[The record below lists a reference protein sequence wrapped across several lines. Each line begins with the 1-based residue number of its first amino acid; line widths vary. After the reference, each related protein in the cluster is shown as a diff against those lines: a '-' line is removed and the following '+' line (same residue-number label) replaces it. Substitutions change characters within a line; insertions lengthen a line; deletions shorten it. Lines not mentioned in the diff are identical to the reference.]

1 MGFGQG
7 APHDYLRVQAAL
19 AMRRSPSPVS
29 PMYHNVFLSK
39 GEAGRAAGFRLC
51 GYVPRHGSPEATIK
65 AFTPIREDAVKLKAL
80 TFDIIG
86 TVFDYRDGLAQGV
99 GSLDTKYGLNVQ
111 GPAFASGS
119 IAGYANGVAAPGWTP
134 PDTILQNVTA
144 SLLPIP
150 QLGPKAAQ
158 AIQDFFNLWRAL
170 PPWPDVAAGM
180 QALHNRYTLAVLS
193 NMSIATQTALRAH
206 AGLPFDVLLSA
217 ETVKAYKPNPAVYQ
231 MAVSSLNVS
240 PSEILMVA
248 AHNYDLDAAK
258 GQGMRTA
265 FVARPSEEG
274 NPEPSYDFNA
284 TSFID
289 LAQQLGAQFVT
300 TPDDCLAID
309 PQNVQVQQVAGSW
322 KIAEGNDWVL
332 DFGSMQADADR
343 AKDVIVHYGFDRIC
357 FVGRP
362 HPPMM
367 YFTVKGGAPSGAMAG
382 EDAIAFDLAG
392 VVAQQ
397 SGGSWIV
404 TDGTSSLLDFGSSKA
419 NALHA
424 LTIIKRYGFTHQCF
438 VGHHPN
444 APMMY
449 FRK

>member
-1 MGFGQG
+1 M
-7 APHDYLRVQAAL
+7 
-19 AMRRSPSPVS
+19 
-29 PMYHNVFLSK
+29 
-39 GEAGRAAGFRLC
+39 
-51 GYVPRHGSPEATIK
+51 
-65 AFTPIREDAVKLKAL
+65 KLKAL

-86 TVFDYRDGLAQGV
+86 TVFDYHDGLAQGV
-99 GSLDTKYGLNVQ
+99 GPLNTKYGLNVQ
-111 GPAFASGS
+111 GAAFADGS
-119 IAGYANGVAAPGWTP
+119 IAGYASGVTAPGWTP

-150 QLGPKAAQ
+150 QLGAKAAQ

-180 QALHNRYTLAVLS
+180 QALHNHYSLAVLS

-217 ETVKAYKPNPAVYQ
+217 ETVKAYKPAPAVYQ
-231 MAVSSLNVS
+231 MAISSLNVS

-258 GQGMRTA
+258 AQGMRTA
-265 FVARPSEEG
+265 FVARPLEGG
-274 NPEPSYDFNA
+274 NPESSYDFNA

-289 LAQQLGAQFVT
+289 LAQQLGAEFVT

-309 PQNVQVQQVAGSW
+309 AKNVQVRQVAGSW
-322 KIAEGNDWVL
+322 KIAEGNEWVL
-332 DFGSMQADADR
+332 DFGSMQANAER
-343 AKDVIVHYGFDRIC
+343 AKNVIVHYGFDRIC

-362 HPPMM
+362 NPPMT
-367 YFTVKGGAPSGAMAG
+367 YFTVEGHAPSGAMAG
-382 EDAIAFDLAG
+382 EDAIAFDLSG

-397 SGGSWIV
+397 SSGSWIV
-404 TDGTSSLLDFGSSKA
+404 TDGTSSLLDFGNSKA

-424 LTIIKRYGFTHQCF
+424 LTIIKRHGFTRQCF
-438 VGHHPN
+438 AGHRPN
-444 APMMY
+444 AMMY

>member
-1 MGFGQG
+1 M
-7 APHDYLRVQAAL
+7 
-19 AMRRSPSPVS
+19 
-29 PMYHNVFLSK
+29 
-39 GEAGRAAGFRLC
+39 
-51 GYVPRHGSPEATIK
+51 
-65 AFTPIREDAVKLKAL
+65 KLKAL

-86 TVFDYRDGLAQGV
+86 TVFDYHDGLAQGV
-99 GSLDTKYGLNVQ
+99 GPLNTKYGLNVQ
-111 GPAFASGS
+111 GAAFADGS
-119 IAGYANGVAAPGWTP
+119 IAGYASGVTAPGWTP

-150 QLGPKAAQ
+150 QLGAKAAQ

-180 QALHNRYTLAVLS
+180 QALHNHYSLAVLS

-206 AGLPFDVLLSA
+206 AGLPFDVLRSA
-217 ETVKAYKPNPAVYQ
+217 ETVKAYKPAPAVYQ
-231 MAVSSLNVS
+231 MAISSLNVS

-258 GQGMRTA
+258 AQGMRTA
-265 FVARPSEEG
+265 FVARPSEGG
-274 NPEPSYDFNA
+274 NPESSYDFNA

-289 LAQQLGAQFVT
+289 LAQQLGAEFVT
-300 TPDDCLAID
+300 TPDDCLALD
-309 PQNVQVQQVAGSW
+309 AKNVQVRQVAGSW
-322 KIAEGNDWVL
+322 KIAEGNEWVL
-332 DFGSMQADADR
+332 DFGSMQANAER
-343 AKDVIVHYGFDRIC
+343 AKNVIVHYGFDRIC

-362 HPPMM
+362 NPPMT
-367 YFTVKGGAPSGAMAG
+367 YFTVEGHAPSGAMAG
-382 EDAIAFDLAG
+382 EDAIAFDLSG

-404 TDGTSSLLDFGSSKA
+404 TDGTSSLLDFGNSKA

-424 LTIIKRYGFTHQCF
+424 LTIIKRHGFTHQCF
-438 VGHHPN
+438 AGHRHN
-444 APMMY
+444 AMMY